1 MGEKILGL
9 VLTIVFGY
17 ITYRLYKNRNIRKRL
32 RVGLIIFTSILT
44 VLSLF
49 GPYTSNDSTKNVD
62 KSGRK
67 TKTSSATKTTNNENE
82 KSSNVAVK
90 RNARSKSNDELQNKN
105 KEELIS
111 NLKKANDDVKV
122 AFKDNNIIVTI
133 DNVYVVPPVTTVG
146 DTAYLG
152 GIFKKIKT
160 AQNKFNTKY
169 PIVFKDSDGAIGYA
183 TYTGDGW
190 YKDLTNND
198 GNKQAYNFKDEIDE

>member
-44 VLSLF
+44 VASLF

-82 KSSNVAVK
+82 KSSNLAVK

-133 DNVYVVPPVTTVG
+133 D
-146 DTAYLG
+146 
-152 GIFKKIKT
+152 
-160 AQNKFNTKY
+160 
-169 PIVFKDSDGAIGYA
+169 
-183 TYTGDGW
+183 
-190 YKDLTNND
+190 
-198 GNKQAYNFKDEIDE
+198 